1 MKNKIHTGDLVS
13 KSYEHCIDIY
23 KHANDI
29 LADFFKYKLGSKK
42 LDFDNIPENIPNIML
57 MCSEYISI
65 YLAVFSLM
73 NHLEREF
80 EVIINLIS
88 EIVEEDYESIVSPYF
103 KIDFIGENKDK
114 ILSYI
119 KEKEKSRV
127 VNPLHCACGNKHTNQ
142 DIM

>member
-13 KSYEHCIDIY
+13 KSYEHCIDIC

-29 LADFFKYKLGSKK
+29 VYDFFKYKLGSKK
-42 LDFDNIPENIPNIML
+42 LDLNNLAENIPNIMI

-65 YLAVFSLM
+65 YLSVFSLM

-80 EVIINLIS
+80 EVIINLMS

-127 VNPLHCACGNKHTNQ
+127 KNPLHCACGNKHTNQ